1 MAVAHM
7 AAPNPLVYTRDR
19 QHAVHKDAWGSILHP
34 ALFVSFLFLAKI
46 EAIFLLL

>member
-34 ALFVSFLFLAKI
+34 AFFVSFLFLAKMQ
-46 EAIFLLL
+46 AIFLLL